1 LKAKEVQDCWIVR
14 GKWVKVENGKHRAE
28 KIVRDPTIKSP
39 KNHGRNLDSE
49 GNWEPWKGFT

>member
-1 LKAKEVQDCWIVR
+1 M
-14 GKWVKVENGKHRAE
+14 KVENGKHRAE